1 MPLPLRVGIVG
12 AGPRGLTVLERLVAH
27 AAAVTAGAEDGGLPP
42 PARVAARPVRI
53 HVLDPHPPGPGRVW
67 RTTQSPH
74 LLMNTVVD
82 EQTVFPDE
90 SCRVAHIRAG
100 RSMADWAA
108 QATVDDPRPAPTTG
122 TFAPRRDYGRYLAWS
137 WERIVDDA
145 PDHIRIVHEPCSVWA
160 VHDTPAD
167 AARTGGHAQSL
178 TLSDGRTLEV
188 DAVVLCV
195 GHIPAA
201 LSDER
206 AEWRRFARGAGLTYL
221 PPDLPAETPVD
232 QLAAGDP
239 VLIRG
244 FGLNYFD
251 LQSLLSHGRGGTF
264 EHGDDG
270 LHYTPSGEE
279 PILVPGSRRGV
290 PYRSKPITAQH
301 PLPVGPDTALRHF
314 TPEIVDRLPVRGDGL
329 RFDEQ
334 LWPLILADL
343 RSSWYTVLAR
353 TRPDAF
359 RADPVLLQHALGLSV
374 DRVLRDIPV
383 RESERWRGQEQKV
396 LSPTVLEREPDLAFD
411 LRSLLRPLGDRSFSS
426 REELDSVLLEFL
438 RSDLAAALA
447 GPESSPLKSLFP
459 VLWQARA
466 FLKDLVAQGRIS
478 PDSFVREVRGWFE
491 DFVSGLCDGPPPQ
504 RFAELIALS
513 RAGLVRFAGPQVRIT
528 PSRFGESAAFVATSP
543 AVPGEIRARS
553 LVDAGSPANRVG
565 QADDVLLRGML
576 ERGQLTVATHDLDDG
591 TTVTSSGLAVTEAPY
606 RTVDARG
613 RVHPA
618 RFCLSIQLSS
628 VQLGL
633 AIAANPHTDAQTLR
647 DADAVARAVLNV
659 G

>member
-1 MPLPLRVGIVG
+1 VGIVG

-27 AAAVTAGAEDGGLPP
+27 TAALTAGPEDGGLPP
-42 PARVAARPVRI
+42 PARAAARPVRI

-90 SCRVAHIRAG
+90 SCRVAHTRAG
-100 RSMADWAA
+100 RSMSDWAA
-108 QATVDDPRPAPTTG
+108 EHADEAEPDDEARPAPGTG
-122 TFAPRRDYGRYLAWS
+122 SFARRRDYGRYLEWS
-137 WERIVDDA
+137 WRRVRADA
-145 PDHIRIVHEPCSVWA
+145 PAHVEIVHEPCSVHA
-160 VHDTPAD
+160 VHDAPAD
-167 AARTGGHAQSL
+167 AAVSGGLRAAHAQSL

-206 AEWRRFARGAGLTYL
+206 AEWQSFARDAGLTYL

-232 QLAAGDP
+232 RLAAGET

-264 EHGDDG
+264 EHGEDG
-270 LHYTPSGEE
+270 LHYAPSGEE

-290 PYRSKPITAQH
+290 PYRSKPITPQH

-343 RSSWYTVLAR
+343 RSSWYTVLQR

-359 RADPVLLQHALGLSV
+359 RADPDLLQHALDLSV
-374 DRVLRDIPV
+374 DRVLRGIPV

-426 REELDSVLLEFL
+426 REELDAALLEFL
-438 RSDLAAALA
+438 RRDLAAALA
-447 GPESSPLKSLFP
+447 GPEASPLKSLFP

-478 PDSFVREVRGWFE
+478 PDSFIREVRGWFE

-528 PSRFGESAAFVATSP
+528 PSRFGEAAAFVATSP

-565 QADDVLLRGML
+565 QADDVLVRGML

-628 VQLGL
+628 VQL
-633 AIAANPHTDAQTLR
+633 R
-647 DADAVARAVLNV
+647 DADAVARAVL
-659 G
+659 GLD